1 MTAASF
7 LEILFNADA
16 IRCSRYD
23 KTSRLVSGHD
33 GFESDVK
40 KAGIAGVIISEIF
53 MKYQSTKVK
62 SIAARNCIPCTN
74 FLHDFIL
81 LLYLMMLSSS

>member
-7 LEILFNADA
+7 LEILFNDDA

-33 GFESDVK
+33 GFELDSK
-40 KAGIAGVIISEIF
+40 KAGIAGLTISEIF
-53 MKYQSTKVK
+53 MKYQ
-62 SIAARNCIPCTN
+62 
-74 FLHDFIL
+74 
-81 LLYLMMLSSS
+81 